1 MATGAAYINM
11 PNKESIATAITE
23 ARRIAREGRPVIVD
37 VAIDYSKRTAFTS
50 GTAKSTFKRFP
61 LSQRVRF
68 AGRAMLRKVTG

>member
-1 MATGAAYINM
+1 MAGA
-11 PNKESIATAITE
+11 IAI
-23 ARRIAREGRPVIVD
+23 ARRAAGEGRPVIVD

-68 AGRAMLRKVTG
+68 AGRALLCRVTG